1 MIGFK
6 RETNM
11 ANLIYSV
18 EDDINISKIIALT
31 LKKQGY
37 EVLSFSDGS
46 SFLEAFSKRKPDL
59 VLLDL
64 MLPDIDGF
72 DILRKL
78 RADKDND
85 DIEIMIVS
93 AKSQIVDKVD
103 GLDLGA
109 DDYLEKPFDILE
121 LISRVNAKFRRN
133 KKTSRISIDQV
144 TVDFERRTCQV
155 SGDEVALT
163 NAEFT
168 ILYELMKAS
177 DKVVSRDSLLNVLW
191 GDKDSYESRTI
202 DVHVRSLRT
211 KLKAQGKHIVSV
223 YGIGYRYTK

>member
-46 SFLEAFSKRKPDL
+46 SFLETFSKRKPDL

-155 SGDEVALT
+155 AGDEVALT

>member
-1 MIGFK
+1 
-6 RETNM
+6 M

-144 TVDFERRTCQV
+144 TVDLERRTCQV
-155 SGDEVALT
+155 AGDEVALT

>member
-37 EVLSFSDGS
+37 EVLSFSEGS

-155 SGDEVALT
+155 AGDEVALT

-211 KLKAQGKHIVSV
+211 KLKEQGKHIVSV

>member
-133 KKTSRISIDQV
+133 KKSTRISIDQV

-155 SGDEVALT
+155 AGDEVALT

>member
-6 RETNM
+6 RKTNM

-46 SFLEAFSKRKPDL
+46 SFLETFSKRKPDL

-155 SGDEVALT
+155 AGDEVALT

>member
-144 TVDFERRTCQV
+144 TVDLERRTCQV
-155 SGDEVALT
+155 AGDEVALT

-211 KLKAQGKHIVSV
+211 KLKEQGKHIVSV

>member
-155 SGDEVALT
+155 AGDEVALT

-211 KLKAQGKHIVSV
+211 KLKAQRKHIVSV

>member
-18 EDDINISKIIALT
+18 EDDINIRKIIALT

-155 SGDEVALT
+155 AGDEVALT

>member
-1 MIGFK
+1 
-6 RETNM
+6 M

-133 KKTSRISIDQV
+133 KKSTRISIDQV

-155 SGDEVALT
+155 AGDEVALT

>member
-46 SFLEAFSKRKPDL
+46 SFLETFSKRKPDL

-133 KKTSRISIDQV
+133 KKSTRISIDQV

-155 SGDEVALT
+155 AGDEVALT

>member
-37 EVLSFSDGS
+37 EVLSFSEGS

-155 SGDEVALT
+155 AGDEVALT

>member
-1 MIGFK
+1 
-6 RETNM
+6 M

-144 TVDFERRTCQV
+144 TVDLERRTCQV
-155 SGDEVALT
+155 AGDEVALT

-211 KLKAQGKHIVSV
+211 KLKEQGKHIVSV

>member
-1 MIGFK
+1 
-6 RETNM
+6 M

-46 SFLEAFSKRKPDL
+46 SFLETFSKRKPDL

-133 KKTSRISIDQV
+133 KKSTRISIDQV

-155 SGDEVALT
+155 AGDEVALT

>member
-155 SGDEVALT
+155 AGDEVALT

-168 ILYELMKAS
+168 ILY
-177 DKVVSRDSLLNVLW
+177 
-191 GDKDSYESRTI
+191 
-202 DVHVRSLRT
+202 
-211 KLKAQGKHIVSV
+211 
-223 YGIGYRYTK
+223 

>member
-46 SFLEAFSKRKPDL
+46 SFLETFSKRKPDL

-155 SGDEVALT
+155 AGDEVALT

-211 KLKAQGKHIVSV
+211 KLKEQGKHIVSV

>member
-133 KKTSRISIDQV
+133 KKSTQISIDQV

-155 SGDEVALT
+155 AGDEVALT

>member
-1 MIGFK
+1 
-6 RETNM
+6 M

-46 SFLEAFSKRKPDL
+46 SFLETFSKRKPDL

-155 SGDEVALT
+155 AGDEVALT

>member
-6 RETNM
+6 REMNM

-72 DILRKL
+72 DILRQL

-155 SGDEVALT
+155 AGDEVALT

-211 KLKAQGKHIVSV
+211 KLKEQGKHIVSV

>member
-6 RETNM
+6 RKTNM

-155 SGDEVALT
+155 AGDEVALT

>member
-155 SGDEVALT
+155 AGDEVALT

>member
-1 MIGFK
+1 
-6 RETNM
+6 M

-155 SGDEVALT
+155 AGDEVALT

>member
-1 MIGFK
+1 
-6 RETNM
+6 M

-155 SGDEVALT
+155 AGDEVALT

-211 KLKAQGKHIVSV
+211 KLKEQGKHIVSV

>member
-1 MIGFK
+1 
-6 RETNM
+6 
-11 ANLIYSV
+11 
-18 EDDINISKIIALT
+18 
-31 LKKQGY
+31 
-37 EVLSFSDGS
+37 
-46 SFLEAFSKRKPDL
+46 
-59 VLLDL
+59 

-155 SGDEVALT
+155 AGDEVALT